1 MNEKSVQTLAFRLRK
16 VADLY
21 ESREAAAKAENVS
34 YPQFYR
40 YLNGTTKIPLIVAM
54 RLTDPFSISM
64 DWIATGEGDMLG
76 KQHVQAPPHAANLE
90 RKVSDHVETC
100 LAQDGLSISESKRAE
115 LVRTILGMT
124 LEAQFDDPSEVDLN
138 HYSSVIRLVA
148 NG

>member
-1 MNEKSVQTLAFRLRK
+1 MNEKSTQTLAFRLRM

-21 ESREAAAKAENVS
+21 ASREAAAKAANVS

-76 KQHVQAPPHAANLE
+76 KQHDQSPPDAASLE
-90 RKVSDHVETC
+90 SKVSDHVETC
-100 LAQDGLSISESKRAE
+100 LAQNGLSISESKRAE

-124 LEAQFDDPSEVDLN
+124 SETQTDDPSEIDLN
-138 HYSSVIRLVA
+138 HYSNVIRLVA

>member
-1 MNEKSVQTLAFRLRK
+1 MIEKSAQTLAFRLRK

-21 ESREAAAKAENVS
+21 ESREAAAKAANVS

-54 RLTDPFSISM
+54 RLADPFSISM

-76 KQHVQAPPHAANLE
+76 KQLEQSPSNGANLKN
-90 RKVSDHVETC
+90 KVSDHIEMC
-100 LAQDGLSISESKRAE
+100 LTENGLSISESKRAE

-124 LEAQFDDPSEVDLN
+124 SEAKFDDPGEVDLN
-138 HYSSVIRLVA
+138 HYSNVIRLVA
-148 NG
+148 SG